1 MSDQVTRFAHL
12 HQHTAY
18 SLLDGAARIKDLID
32 WVKQTSPD
40 RPTVAMT
47 DHGNMHGA
55 VEFYKAASGAGVK
68 PIIGFEAY
76 VAPGSRFEK
85 RRGSNKLDGGYYHL
99 TLLAKDFKGYQNL
112 CRLSS
117 RAYLEGFYM
126 KPRIDLEL
134 LREHSQG
141 VIALS
146 GCLGAQIPRAILD
159 LGPEEGERLFK
170 EHLDI
175 FGSNF
180 FVELQNHGLEEQQQL
195 NPVLRQFADKYGVGL
210 VATNDGHYVKRQ
222 DAHAHDVLLAI
233 QTKEMVANENRMRF
247 PCDEFYVK
255 SPSEMAQV
263 IPEHDYPGAIDN
275 TNVVAD
281 MIDLELP
288 IGNKRVYQMPELKL
302 AQGRTL
308 ADQLRMDTYRGVL
321 QRYPAMTEAV
331 LRRYLDSALQTP
343 GCEAAAAAVLAGSST
358 EQATL
363 EQVLLALARA
373 GEASKLS
380 EAELAADESGNYRRK
395 GGYRYRHLEHFADVG
410 VNSGVNAGINS
421 GANSGVDVGA
431 EDEVVTII
439 ERSEYELGVIISM
452 GFADYYLIVADF
464 INWAKDQDIAV
475 GPGRGSG
482 AGSIVAY
489 SLRITNIDPLYF
501 NLLFERFL
509 NPERI
514 SMPDFDIDFSD
525 VRRGEVIEYVRQRYG
540 DDRVAHIA
548 TFGTMAS
555 KAAVKDAARV
565 LDIPYGESDKVSKL
579 IPVVQGRSVK
589 IEDAL
594 NSVPELKQLYDAG
607 ANSYI
612 DVAKSLEGLNRHASV
627 HAAGVVIARDPIQD
641 LAPVFRAG
649 DGPVVVQYDMSSV
662 EELGF
667 IKMDF
672 LGLRTLSFIEAA
684 VRIVRESRGIE
695 LDPDTFPQDDQ
706 LVFDLLSRGEAA
718 GVFQFESVGMIDTLK
733 KLKPKRIQDLIAVTA
748 LYRPGPMENIPAF
761 IRRHHGLE
769 EIDYSDFPV
778 SEPLLK
784 PILEE
789 TQGFPVYQEHVME
802 IVRAVAGY
810 SLGQADIM
818 RRAMGKKKVEEM
830 ERQRAIFVEGAKL
843 NGVEAK
849 ESARIFDM
857 LERFANYGFPR
868 AHAAAYGVISYQTAY
883 LKAHFPVEFAAA
895 LLTVERGDSDK
906 VAHYIADA
914 HHLGIEVLPPDINL
928 SRADF
933 TPVGDVVR
941 FGLYGIKN
949 VGEGAVNHILAERE
963 RAGTFKDIF
972 DFCSRIDSTLVNKR
986 AVEFLVKAGSF
997 DHLTGAADHDLLS
1010 GRAAILLGLDTAI
1023 RYGIAAREQEAQ
1035 GQMGLFGDAVTAAP
1049 QLERPAAIDELE
1061 LLRFEKEALGIYL
1074 SAHPMASYP
1083 GLSEAASCTIAKL
1096 DEHYQALDAGQG
1108 GRVKVVLAGLIQ
1120 NVVKRPTRKGSMMAR
1135 FELADE
1141 SGSREVVAF
1150 SRRYDEIAHL
1160 LEEDMPAVLV
1170 AEVSEDGD
1178 ATRLVADR
1186 LIRWDLR
1193 GQEGAGNGVPEVA
1206 VLRFDLGSVA
1216 KHQLLELR
1224 SLLDDFSGRTP
1235 VRLEVKTG
1243 DGRYLYQVDSVRVDE
1258 QQLDE
1263 LRSACPWLSAGLTI
1277 DRQLLLAQK
1286 TQRPYGQK
1294 KDAPVEVPF

>member
-1 MSDQVTRFAHL
+1 MPGPVTRFAHL

-18 SLLDGAARIKDLID
+18 SLLDGAARISELVA
-32 WVKQTSPD
+32 WVKETSPD
-40 RPTVAMT
+40 RPAVAIT

-55 VEFYKAASGAGVK
+55 VEFYKAASNAGVK
-68 PIIGFEAY
+68 PIIGLEAY

-85 RRGSNKLDGGYYHL
+85 RRGSSKLDGGYYHL
-99 TLLAKDFKGYQNL
+99 TLLARDFEGYQNL

-126 KPRIDLEL
+126 KPRVDREL
-134 LREHSQG
+134 LREHSRG

-159 LGPEEGERLFK
+159 LGPDEGERLFK

-175 FGSNF
+175 FGENF
-180 FVELQNHGLEEQQQL
+180 FVELQNHGLDEQQRL
-195 NPVLRQFADKYGVGL
+195 NPVLRHLADKYGVGM
-210 VATNDGHYVKRQ
+210 VATNDGHYVKRE

-255 SPSEMAQV
+255 TPTEMAAV
-263 IPEHDYPGAIDN
+263 ISELDFPGAIDN
-275 TNVVAD
+275 TNAVAD
-281 MIDLELP
+281 MVELELP
-288 IGNKRVYQMPELKL
+288 IGSKRVYQMPELKL
-302 AQGRTL
+302 PEGRTL
-308 ADQLRMDTYRGVL
+308 ADQLRVDTYRGAM
-321 QRYPAMTEAV
+321 QRYPALSEAV
-331 LRRYLDSALQTP
+331 MRAYLESVSGTA
-343 GCEAAAAAVLAGSST
+343 GAEAATSSLPAGTTAASAS
-358 EQATL
+358 L

-380 EAELAADESGNYRRK
+380 EAELEADASGEYRRK
-395 GGYRYRHLEHFADVG
+395 GGYRYAHLDSFIA
-410 VNSGVNAGINS
+410 SGPESA
-421 GANSGVDVGA
+421 AA
-431 EDEVVTII
+431 EVL
-439 ERSEYELGVIISM
+439 ERCEYELGIIISM

-464 INWAKDQDIAV
+464 INWAKRQGIAV

-489 SLRITNIDPLYF
+489 CVGITNIDPLHF

-525 VRRGEVIEYVRQRYG
+525 VRRGEVIEYVREKYG

-565 LDIPYGESDKVSKL
+565 LDVPYGESDKVSKL

-589 IEDAL
+589 IDDAL
-594 NSVPELKQLYDAG
+594 RDVPELKQLYDGG
-607 ANSYI
+607 ASSYI
-612 DVAKSLEGLNRHASV
+612 DVARSLEGLNRHASI
-627 HAAGVVIARDPIQD
+627 HAAGVVIARNPVQD

-684 VRIVRESRGIE
+684 VRIVRESRGVE
-695 LDPDTFPQDDQ
+695 LDPNHFPQDDPA
-706 LVFDLLSRGEAA
+706 VFELLSRGDAA
-718 GVFQFESVGMIDTLK
+718 GVFQFESPGMVDTLK

-761 IRRHHGLE
+761 IRRHHGSE
-769 EIDYSDFPV
+769 KIDYSDFPV
-778 SEPLLK
+778 SEPMLS

-818 RRAMGKKKVEEM
+818 RRAMGKKKVDEM
-830 ERQRAIFVEGAKL
+830 ERQRAIFVAGAKK
-843 NGVEAK
+843 NGVDAK
-849 ESARIFDM
+849 ESGRIFDM

-906 VAHYIADA
+906 IAHYIADA
-914 HHLGIEVLPPDINL
+914 RHLGVEVLAPDINL

-933 TPVGDVVR
+933 TPVGNVVR

-949 VGEGAVNHILAERE
+949 VGEGAVDHILAERE
-963 RAGTFKDIF
+963 RGGAFVDLF
-972 DFCSRIDSTLVNKR
+972 DFCGRIDSTVVNRR
-986 AVEFLVKAGSF
+986 AVEFLVKAGAF
-997 DHLTGAADHDLLS
+997 DRLTASADGDMLA
-1010 GRAAILLGLDTAI
+1010 GRAALLATLDTAI
-1023 RYGIAAREQEAQ
+1023 KYGNAQREQRAQ
-1035 GQMGLFGDAVTAAP
+1035 GQSSLFGDSVSAAP
-1049 QLERPAAIDELE
+1049 DLEDPAAVDELE
-1061 LLRFEKEALGIYL
+1061 LLRYEKEAL
-1074 SAHPMASYP
+1074 
-1083 GLSEAASCTIAKL
+1083 
-1096 DEHYQALDAGQG
+1096 
-1108 GRVKVVLAGLIQ
+1108 
-1120 NVVKRPTRKGSMMAR
+1120 
-1135 FELADE
+1135 
-1141 SGSREVVAF
+1141 
-1150 SRRYDEIAHL
+1150 
-1160 LEEDMPAVLV
+1160 
-1170 AEVSEDGD
+1170 
-1178 ATRLVADR
+1178 
-1186 LIRWDLR
+1186 
-1193 GQEGAGNGVPEVA
+1193 
-1206 VLRFDLGSVA
+1206 
-1216 KHQLLELR
+1216 
-1224 SLLDDFSGRTP
+1224 
-1235 VRLEVKTG
+1235 
-1243 DGRYLYQVDSVRVDE
+1243 
-1258 QQLDE
+1258 
-1263 LRSACPWLSAGLTI
+1263 
-1277 DRQLLLAQK
+1277 
-1286 TQRPYGQK
+1286 
-1294 KDAPVEVPF
+1294 

>member
-1 MSDQVTRFAHL
+1 MADQVTRFAHL

-18 SLLDGAARIKDLID
+18 SLLDGAARISELID
-32 WVKQTSPD
+32 WVKLTAPD
-40 RPTVAMT
+40 RPAVAMT

-55 VEFYKAASGAGVK
+55 VEFYKAAAKAGVK

-126 KPRIDLEL
+126 KPRVDLEI

-159 LGPEEGERLFK
+159 LGPDEGERLFK

-175 FGSNF
+175 FKENF
-180 FVELQNHGLEEQQQL
+180 FVELQNHGLEEQLRL

-210 VATNDGHYVKRQ
+210 VATNDGHYVKRD

-233 QTKEMVANENRMRF
+233 QTKAMVADEERMRF

-255 SPSEMAQV
+255 TPTEMAAV
-263 IPEHDYPGAIDN
+263 IPENEFPGAIDN
-275 TNVVAD
+275 TNAVAD
-281 MIDLELP
+281 MVDLELP

-302 AQGRTL
+302 PEGLTL
-308 ADQLRMDTYRGVL
+308 ADQLRVDTYRGAML
-321 QRYPAMTEAV
+321 RYPELTEES
-331 LRRYLDSALQTP
+331 LRAYLSSALQTP
-343 GCEAAAAAVLAGSST
+343 GYAAASTLPTGTSVEAAGLD
-358 EQATL
+358 E
-363 EQVLLALARA
+363 VLLALARA

-380 EAELAADESGNYRRK
+380 EAELDADASGDFRRK
-395 GGYRYRHLEHFADVG
+395 GGYRYRHLEAFA
-410 VNSGVNAGINS
+410 A
-421 GANSGVDVGA
+421 ANGDTILA
-431 EDEVVTII
+431 KALEVL
-439 ERSEYELGVIISM
+439 ERCEYELGIVISM

-464 INWAKDQDIAV
+464 INWAKSQGIAV

-489 SLRITNIDPLYF
+489 CLRITNIDPLHF

-525 VRRGEVIEYVRQRYG
+525 VRRGEVIEYVREKYG

-589 IEDAL
+589 IEEAL
-594 NSVPELKQLYDAG
+594 ASVPELKQLYEAG

-667 IKMDF
+667 VKMDF

-684 VRIVRESRGIE
+684 VRIVRESRGVE
-695 LDPDTFPQDDQ
+695 LDPDDFPQDDPA
-706 LVFDLLSRGEAA
+706 VFELLSRGEAA
-718 GVFQFESVGMIDTLK
+718 GVFQFESAGMIDTLK

-748 LYRPGPMENIPAF
+748 LYRPGPMDNIPAF
-761 IRRHHGLE
+761 IRRHHGTE
-769 EIDYSDFPV
+769 EVDYSDFPV

-830 ERQRAIFVEGAKL
+830 ERQRAIFTEGAKK
-843 NGVEAK
+843 NGVDAT
-849 ESARIFDM
+849 ESKRIFDM

-906 VAHYIADA
+906 VAHYIADGR
-914 HHLGIEVLPPDINL
+914 HLGIEVLPPDINL

-933 TPVGDVVR
+933 TPVGEVVR

-949 VGEGAVNHILAERE
+949 VGEGAVDHILAARE
-963 RAGTFKDIF
+963 SAGAFKDLF
-972 DFCSRIDSTLVNKR
+972 DFCCRIDSTVVNKR
-986 AVEFLVKAGSF
+986 AVEYLVKAGAF
-997 DHLTGAADHDLLS
+997 DRLTEAAADGVLE
-1010 GRAAILLGLDTAI
+1010 GRAAMLDGLETAI
-1023 RYGIAAREQEAQ
+1023 RYGNAAREREAQ
-1035 GQMGLFGDAVTAAP
+1035 GQTSLFGDAVDVTPTLQKP
-1049 QLERPAAIDELE
+1049 QAIDELE
-1061 LLRFEKEALGIYL
+1061 LLRHEKEALGVYI

-1083 GLSEAASCTIAKL
+1083 GLSEAASCHVAKL
-1096 DEHYQALDAGQG
+1096 DEHYRALSQSEP
-1108 GRVKVVLAGLIQ
+1108 GRVKLVLSGLIQ

-1135 FELADE
+1135 FEIADE

-1150 SRRYDEIAHL
+1150 SRRYEEIAHL
-1160 LEEDMPAVLV
+1160 LEEDKPAVLV
-1170 AEVSEDGD
+1170 VEVSDDGEG
-1178 ATRLVADR
+1178 TRLVADR

-1193 GQEGAGNGVPEVA
+1193 KSGDEAGTAPEVA
-1206 VLRFDLGSVA
+1206 VLRFDLEQVA

-1224 SLLDDFSGRTP
+1224 SMLDDFSGRTP
-1235 VRLEVKTG
+1235 VRLEVKAD
-1243 DGRYLYQVDSVRVDE
+1243 DGRYLYQVDGVKVDSE
-1258 QQLDE
+1258 MLDE
-1263 LRSACPWLSAGLTI
+1263 LRGVCPWLSVGVTV
-1277 DRQLLLAQK
+1277 DRQALLARKSPRQFGPRE
-1286 TQRPYGQK
+1286 T
-1294 KDAPVEVPF
+1294 PVEVPF